1 MFAQRINMSL
11 HRAARIITA
20 VFSFFSHCSNVFVE
34 AQCSVFGP
42 RINMSLRWAGR
53 IMATIGLQK
62 TLSLT
67 TAPDVSFN

>member
-20 VFSFFSHCSNVFVE
+20 VFSYSSNVFVE

-42 RINMSLRWAGR
+42 RINMSLHRAAR